1 MAQFT
6 EYLQAESS
14 PTDHSAPPGNN
25 KINELAQH
33 SDVQTKENQ
42 GKNSDVLLGPN
53 STLKNASRSAQFQ
66 NKDDKDDIGKDTM
79 DINAE
84 NKQNSRMPNT
94 KVNTASSDRDE
105 TSDIFPDLGPSQPAR
120 LENSGLH
127 SISTVVSASKAAKR
141 LKARRQISKDNKHE

>member
-25 KINELAQH
+25 KINELAEH
-33 SDVQTKENQ
+33 CGVQTKENQ

-66 NKDDKDDIGKDTM
+66 NKDDKDDIGKDAM
-79 DINAE
+79 DINAK
-84 NKQNSRMPNT
+84 NKQSSRMPNT
-94 KVNTASSDRDE
+94 TVNTTSNDRDDNN
-105 TSDIFPDLGPSQPAR
+105 DIFPDLGPSQPAR
-120 LENSGLH
+120 LENSGLP
-127 SISTVVSASKAAKR
+127 SVSAIVSASKAAKR